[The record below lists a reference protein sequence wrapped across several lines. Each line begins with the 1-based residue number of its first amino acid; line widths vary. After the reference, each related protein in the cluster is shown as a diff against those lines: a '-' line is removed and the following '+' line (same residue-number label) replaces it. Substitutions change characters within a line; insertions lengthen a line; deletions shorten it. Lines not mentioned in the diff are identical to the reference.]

1 MTVSFA
7 APSKKIPAVIITGF
21 LGAGKTT
28 LVRNLL
34 MKAQDKRIA
43 LIVNEFG
50 EMGFDGSLVNG
61 CADPDC
67 SADEVV
73 ELANGC
79 ICCTVAD
86 DFLPTMEMLLE
97 REQAPDVIVI
107 ETSGLALPQ
116 PLVRAFNWPSVKPRV
131 TVDSVVTVV
140 DAPAVAA
147 GKVAS
152 DEEAVAAQRAADDAL
167 DHESPVEELF
177 ADQLTCADLVVLSKA
192 DLLNEAELGSV
203 KETIHGRLRD
213 GVEIVAASHGE
224 LALDVLLG
232 RDAGAEDDMDLR
244 LSHHE
249 AQHAHDHDHDHDHDH
264 HHHHDHSHD
273 DFESFV
279 LPTRRFSSL
288 EEVKAQVEAAMKVS
302 GVLRIKGSVV
312 VEGKAAPVL
321 VQAVGPRVEA
331 WFAAGSESHSK
342 LVVIGLAGLDKHS
355 VNAAL
360 SAFELVSA

>member
-97 REQAPDVIVI
+97 REQVPDVVVI

-192 DLLNEAELGSV
+192 DLLTEAELAAV
-203 KETIHGRLRD
+203 KQTIRGRVRD
-213 GVEIVAASHGE
+213 GVEIVSASHGE

-249 AQHAHDHDHDHDHDH
+249 AQHAHDHDHDHDHH
-264 HHHHDHSHD
+264 HEHSHD

-279 LPTRRFSSL
+279 LPVRRFASL
-288 EEVKAQVEAAMKVS
+288 EEVKAQVETAMKVS

-312 VEGKAAPVL
+312 VDGKTAPVL

-355 VNAAL
+355 VQAAL
-360 SAFELVSA
+360 SEFELVKR